1 MYVGWYHSLWEHLFA
16 VFSKKDYN
24 KIYDYILK
32 RQANRNRPDFGES
45 SQSYFETLI
54 NEEKEQII
62 ELLADK

>member
-1 MYVGWYHSLWEHLFA
+1 MDYYLRYFQ
-16 VFSKKDYN
+16 KK
-24 KIYDYILK
+24 IILK

-45 SQSYFETLI
+45 PQSYFEKLI